1 MRQVK
6 DLPGVLVIRLQEV
19 GMAQRREFAW
29 KPVLLSALAA
39 MWVTASAFPAA
50 AQTVPAPAPSHP
62 VTFSKDIAPIL
73 QRSCQRCHRPDSVAP
88 MALIT
93 YQQTRPYARAI
104 KQRTALKYAPWM
116 RGVMPPWYVETNV
129 GIQHFKD
136 DPSLTDAEIAL
147 FAAWADSGAPE
158 GNVADLPPALKFA
171 EVAEWALGKPDLIVS
186 SPSVFV
192 PVKLSDLVTDIGAS
206 PPISLAQDR
215 YTSSAEFME
224 IPETVLPKNISVLGG
239 RFVFHHATIK
249 NLGDDENAENTSPL
263 ALAPHEVGRNGE
275 SYPPDAGLLI
285 KAHTRV
291 AFNAHIHSSL
301 LDRSAHLDVGFK
313 LHPLGY
319 EPKYKIRGS
328 AVDTRDIQIEGN
340 TAGQRMEAF
349 WVAPTPVKLM
359 NYEPHMHA
367 AGVRMCMRAIHSVTV
382 IETLNCSGYDHNWT
396 RNYEYA
402 DNYAPLLP
410 KGTVIQWIGWFD
422 TTSAN
427 KNMTDLRN
435 FTRFGFPTQANMF
448 MTFDNAIQ
456 LTDEQYQEELTKR
469 KAFLRMTGEEP
480 IGCPDCYEEVAAPN
494 YLPVSQI
501 PASAR
506 PSGGV
511 ATTPSTST
519 TAGGGTK

>member
-1 MRQVK
+1 MGSRWNFIWK
-6 DLPGVLVIRLQEV
+6 SLTLSVLVV
-19 GMAQRREFAW
+19 AG
-29 KPVLLSALAA
+29 AA
-39 MWVTASAFPAA
+39 VPAA
-50 AQTVPAPAPSHP
+50 AQTAPSRPAAAKTAPGP

-88 MALIT
+88 MSLMT
-93 YQQTRPYARAI
+93 YTEVRPYARSI
-104 KQRTALKYAPWM
+104 KQRTQLKYAPWM

-136 DPSLTDAEIAL
+136 DPSLSDKEIAL
-147 FAAWADSGAPE
+147 IAAWADNGAPE
-158 GNVADLPPALKFA
+158 GNRADLPPALKFA
-171 EVAEWALGKPDLIVS
+171 DVAEWALGKPDLIVS
-186 SPSVFV
+186 SPTIFV
-192 PVKLSDLVTDIGAS
+192 PLMRSDLVTDIGAS
-206 PPISLAQDR
+206 APISLTEDR

-224 IPETVLPKNISVLGG
+224 IPETELPKNIHQLGG

-249 NLGDDENAENTSPL
+249 NLGEDENSPESSPL

-285 KAHTRV
+285 RAGTRV
-291 AFNAHIHSSL
+291 AFNAHIHSSVM
-301 LDRSAHLDVGFK
+301 DRKAHLDVGFK
-313 LHPLGY
+313 LHPTGY
-319 EPKYKIRGS
+319 TPKYKIRGA

-396 RNYEYA
+396 RNYEYD

-422 TTSAN
+422 TTDAN
-427 KNMTDLRN
+427 KNMTDGRN

-456 LTDEQYQEELTKR
+456 LTDEQYQEELAKR
-469 KAFLRMTGEEP
+469 KEFLRLTGEQI
-480 IGCPDCYEEVAAPN
+480 IGCPDCFEELEPAN
-494 YLPVSQI
+494 YLKGSEI

-506 PSGGV
+506 PT
-511 ATTPSTST
+511 ATGTSSR
-519 TAGGGTK
+519 

>member
-1 MRQVK
+1 M
-6 DLPGVLVIRLQEV
+6 G
-19 GMAQRREFAW
+19 QRWEFAW
-29 KPVLLSALAA
+29 KPVVLSVVAMGMTGVAVPATAQTAA
-39 MWVTASAFPAA
+39 PRAVA
-50 AQTVPAPAPSHP
+50 AQTPAARPAKAETPAPSHQ
-62 VTFSKDIAPIL
+62 VTFTKDIAPIL

-88 MALIT
+88 MSLIT
-93 YQQTRPYARAI
+93 YAEVRPFARAI
-104 KQRTALKYAPWM
+104 KQRTELKYAPWM
-116 RGVMPPWYVETNV
+116 RGVMPPWYVETNI

-136 DPSLTDAEIAL
+136 DPSLSDKEIAL
-147 FAAWADSGAPE
+147 IGAWADAGAPE
-158 GNVADLPPALKFA
+158 GNPADMPPALKFSA
-171 EVAEWALGKPDLIVS
+171 VAEWALGKPDLIVS
-186 SPSVFV
+186 SPTIFV
-192 PVKLSDLVTDIGAS
+192 PLKRSDLVTDIGAS
-206 PPISLAQDR
+206 APIALAEDR

-224 IPETVLPKNISVLGG
+224 ISETELPKNIAALGG

-249 NLGDDENAENTSPL
+249 NLGDDENAEATSPL

-291 AFNAHIHSSL
+291 AFNAHIHSSV
-301 LDRSAHLDVGFK
+301 LDRKAHLDVGFK
-313 LHPLGY
+313 LHPKGY

-382 IETLNCSGYDHNWT
+382 IETLNCAGYDHNWT
-396 RNYEYA
+396 RNYEYD

-422 TTSAN
+422 TTAAN
-427 KNMTDLRN
+427 KNMTDNRN

-469 KAFLRMTGEEP
+469 KAFLKLTGEEP
-480 IGCPDCYEEVAAPN
+480 IGCPDCYEEIAAPN
-494 YLPVSQI
+494 YLP
-501 PASAR
+501 PAEVPSSSR
-506 PSGGV
+506 PNEGV
-511 ATTPSTST
+511 RSSR
-519 TAGGGTK
+519 